1 MSRIAQQPWWSIAP
15 APSEPPEY
23 PDDDW
28 LEEIEEEIWNTPD
41 MLLDAVTD
49 AEPSLTIGA
58 VVRMHAEKIREERK
72 EREEP

>member
-49 AEPSLTIGA
+49 AEPSLTIAA
-58 VVRMHAEKIREERK
+58 VVRMHAEKIRENRRERGY
-72 EREEP
+72 

>member
-23 PDDDW
+23 PDEDW
-28 LEEIEEEIWNTPD
+28 LEEIEEEIWNTPE
-41 MLLDAVTD
+41 MLWDAVD
-49 AEPSLTIGA
+49 GAEPSLTIAA
-58 VVRMHAEKIREERK
+58 VVRIHAKKIREERK

>member
-23 PDDDW
+23 PDEDW
-28 LEEIEEEIWNTPD
+28 LEEICDEIWNTPK
-41 MLLDAVTD
+41 MLAEAVID

-58 VVRMHAEKIREERK
+58 VVRMHAERIREERK
-72 EREEP
+72 ERSE

>member
-1 MSRIAQQPWWSIAP
+1 MSRIAQQAWWSIAP

-28 LEEIEEEIWNTPD
+28 LDEIEEEIWNTPA

-49 AEPSLTIGA
+49 AEPTLTIGA
-58 VVRMHAEKIREERK
+58 VVRMHAERVREERR